1 MLRKILKI
9 YTWAV
14 VVLIVV
20 ALGYALWAWSSD
32 PRYSYVAV
40 FYAVIF
46 AVMLLA
52 TRWFIKRNLP
62 KQ

>member
-9 YTWAV
+9 YTWV
-14 VVLIVV
+14 VVALIVGT
-20 ALGYALWAWSSD
+20 LGYALCVWSTH
-32 PRYSYVAV
+32 PQYAYVAV

-46 AVMLLA
+46 AIMLVA
-52 TRWFIKRNLP
+52 TRWFIQRNLP